1 MLSSIIEKWKK
12 SVDNGG
18 AFGALFTDLSKAFDC
33 LSHELL
39 IAKLDAYGLDK
50 KSLKL
55 LNDYLS
61 HRKQRVEI
69 NDFFSSWDEILF
81 GVPQGSILGPLLFN
95 IFICD
100 MFYFLE
106 DYDIANYADDS
117 TPYSAKQN
125 NQLVIKY
132 LEESSSILFKWLI
145 ENSMKINTEKSHL
158 LISGNDQNIAKI
170 EEYYIESESEQEL
183 LGILIDSNLPF
194 ESYINNMCKKASQ
207 KLNTLA
213 RITPFM
219 NIEKRRTLMKSF
231 ITAQFGYCPLIWMFH
246 SRALNNKINSI
257 HKRALRIT
265 YDDMTSAFQQLLEKV
280 SIHHRNL
287 QVLAIEMFKVYKK
300 QLPEFLNYVFLQTI
314 PHCNLC
320 NDNSFKS

>member
-1 MLSSIIEKWKK
+1 MEKWKK

-106 DYDIANYADDS
+106 DYDIANYADDT
-117 TPYSAKQN
+117 TPFSAKDN
-125 NQLVIKY
+125 HELVVKD
-132 LEESSSILFKWLI
+132 LEKSSSILFRWL
-145 ENSMKINTEKSHL
+145 EFNYMKINSDKSRHL
-158 LISGNDQNIAKI
+158 IMSGNSKFLSNIDNNV
-170 EEYYIESESEQEL
+170 IESENQQEL
-183 LGILIDSNLPF
+183 LGILIDSNLTF
-194 ESYINNMCKKASQ
+194 KEHINNICKKASQ
-207 KLNTLA
+207 KLNALA
-213 RITPFM
+213 RISPYM
-219 NIEKRRTLMKSF
+219 DIQKRRTIMKSF
-231 ITAQFGYCPLIWMFH
+231 ISSQFGYCPLIWMFH
-246 SRALNNKINSI
+246 TRGLNNKINLL
-257 HKRALRIT
+257 HERALRIT
-265 YDDMTSAFQQLLEKV
+265 YGDKDLTFQELLEK
-280 SIHHRNL
+280 
-287 QVLAIEMFKVYKK
+287 
-300 QLPEFLNYVFLQTI
+300 
-314 PHCNLC
+314 
-320 NDNSFKS
+320 D